1 MCIFVAL
8 LFRKLQLYF
17 TLTNILTVI
26 CTILTGWLSYDLI
39 VDFLVDKPTTTSQKQ
54 IDFHRGLFPDVFV
67 CRTPAIDENMA
78 QSFGYQPGYFWEGR
92 SGGWFNGSFV
102 GWNGHDGKQNFKDVL
117 NKLFKARCHKLFCEW
132 KATNMD
138 RDNFFQ
144 GGAVHI
150 HIFSPVHGKKNN
162 FT

>member
-26 CTILTGWLSYDLI
+26 CTILTGWLSYDLF

-54 IDFHRGLFPDVFV
+54 IDFHRGLFPDIFV
-67 CRTPAIDENMA
+67 CRTPAIDEKMA
-78 QSFGYQPGYFWEGR
+78 QAFGYQPDYFWEGR

-102 GWNGHDGKQNFKDVL
+102 GWNGLDGKQNFKDVL

-138 RDNFFQ
+138 RDNLFSGWGSAYSYFQ
-144 GGAVHI
+144 S
-150 HIFSPVHGKKNN
+150 SPRKKE
-162 FT
+162 